1 MEEPSIETCVMAL
14 ISQISLEEPSETSSE
29 ADKAAFISLYYIFK
43 DTFLFALDLLDQRRI
58 VLYTWDQEST
68 DSSTTSPCHIFY
80 IYSEANEP
88 HETPCKRYEV
98 RTSVWYCS
106 CPEFSFSA
114 FNKDYDLAWK
124 KAVNSNKYWGGSIQG
139 KPVPICKHLLA
150 CALVEQGKT
159 WARERITE
167 KKISKEEL
175 VFYAT
180 Q

>member
-1 MEEPSIETCVMAL
+1 MEEPSIEICAMAL
-14 ISQISLEEPSETSSE
+14 ISQISSEQPSETSSE

-43 DTFLFALDLLDQRRI
+43 DTFLLALDLLDQRRI
-58 VLYTWDQEST
+58 VLYTWDEKST
-68 DSSTTSPCHIFY
+68 DSSTTCSSHIFY
-80 IYSEANEP
+80 VSSEASEL

-114 FNKDYDLAWK
+114 FNKDYHIAWK
-124 KAVNSNKYWGGSIQG
+124 KAINPNRYWGGLIHGQ
-139 KPVPICKHLLA
+139 PVPICKHLLA
-150 CALVEQGKT
+150 CTFVEQGKS

-175 VFYAT
+175 VLYAT